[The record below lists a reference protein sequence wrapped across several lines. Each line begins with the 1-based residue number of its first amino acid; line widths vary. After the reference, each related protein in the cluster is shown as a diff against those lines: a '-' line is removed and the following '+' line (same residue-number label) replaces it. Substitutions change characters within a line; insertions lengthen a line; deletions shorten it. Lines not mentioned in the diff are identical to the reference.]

1 MLNIALT
8 LMRSLNLSECEA
20 LTDAEVAAVRLETQP
35 GEQVQ
40 AYLRGWLTGEGS
52 TLWLV
57 TSQRVL
63 LVNLTA
69 RERTHRLAF
78 SEIESLDH
86 ESGRYGTVVRL
97 RAGGRAWAVV
107 GAHRLLVAGWAA
119 TLSLRAPETAITPLR
134 LDADEASTLAS
145 LNLLARLQVEP
156 LDATGAL
163 HRTAMLVEADH
174 LRARGALSDAEFQ
187 RLKDQLLEAA

>member
-1 MLNIALT
+1 VLNIAVT
-8 LMRSLNLSECEA
+8 LMRSFNLSESEA
-20 LTDAEVAAVRLETQP
+20 LTDAEVTAIRLETQP

-63 LVNLTA
+63 LINMTA

-78 SEIESLDH
+78 SDIESLDH

-97 RAGGRAWAVV
+97 RAAGRHWAVL
-107 GAHRLLVAGWAA
+107 GSHRLLVAGWVAA
-119 TLSLRAPETAITPLR
+119 LGLRTPEARLVPLP
-134 LDADEASTLAS
+134 LDAAEASTLAG
-145 LNLLARLQVEP
+145 LHVLARLRVEP
-156 LDATGAL
+156 ASGAGTTS
-163 HRTAMLVEADH
+163 RAAMLVEADRLH
-174 LRARGALSDAEFQ
+174 TRGALSDAEYR
-187 RLKDQLLEAA
+187 RLKGQLLEAA